1 MLGKIIS
8 QVLESVPRIKLPGR
22 LGGCEK
28 VSWMALS
35 ELWLVRPER
44 RDERYEFE
52 DVEVM
57 REAFSAM

>member
-1 MLGKIIS
+1 MTS
-8 QVLESVPRIKLPGR
+8 QVLGSVPRIKLPGR

-35 ELWLVRPER
+35 ELLLVRLDR

-52 DVEVM
+52 VVEVM
-57 REAFSAM
+57 REAFSGM